1 MSGSQGKDENRDK
14 KISLDV
20 AQFVTVLNVKKK
32 HKQTDIPKQNFF
44 LILTQLKIC
53 RGLGPNHGV

>member
-20 AQFVTVLNVKKK
+20 AQFVTVLNVENKK
-32 HKQTDIPKQNFF
+32 HKQTDIPENKTSFWY
-44 LILTQLKIC
+44 
-53 RGLGPNHGV
+53 

>member
-1 MSGSQGKDENRDK
+1 MSGSPGKDENRDK

-32 HKQTDIPKQNFF
+32 NTSKQTSQKTKLLSDTNTIKNM
-44 LILTQLKIC
+44 
-53 RGLGPNHGV
+53 